1 MIFFNHFGEKNI
13 KFWLHGYNQSIYKM
27 AKETKKQVKAQ
38 VINEVQRS
46 YQRKIESYDE
56 RIKRLSELYQKEQER
71 NRELRM
77 KCSELEES
85 NTALTEKVSQYEEWV
100 ERMQDFCNLPEN
112 ERQKA
117 FATYLD
123 GIKSKTEAN
132 EAISNLERMYSAFT
146 SLLFN

>member
-1 MIFFNHFGEKNI
+1 
-13 KFWLHGYNQSIYKM
+13 M
-27 AKETKKQVKAQ
+27 AKQSKKQIKAQ

-46 YQRKIESYDE
+46 YQYKIESYEE
-56 RIKRLSELYQKEQER
+56 RIKRLSDMFQKEQNA
-71 NRELRM
+71 NRELRLR
-77 KCSELEES
+77 CSKLESTNTELS
-85 NTALTEKVSQYEEWV
+85 EKVSQYEEWI

-132 EAISNLERMYSAFT
+132 EAISNLERMYSAFA
-146 SLLFN
+146 SRLFF